1 MCRSSSG
8 INETLNAER
17 ENGKHENIKIEDYR
31 ESTTLQM
38 NTTQE
43 IPHGDLCITEIY
55 SGTHHGAAESN
66 THFSETKQETTQS
79 HRIPPKVI
87 GTPKVIVTD
96 EEERPGTVVELQ
108 LSLSN
113 DAHKATSAPAV
124 TLLGAEKCP
133 PPGRGASAHQDG
145 SSPLIA
151 VPLSGKEGNI
161 QWSNKVVHF
170 SSSKEVKRIQGA
182 APSIPRVEVILDCS
196 DRQKEEARSPSER
209 GCVDSQVEGGQSEAP
224 PSLLSFAISPEGR
237 VQGEDSKPSEKEHRP
252 LKHRARH
259 ASEYVP
265 SNHLHCL
272 GASFVA
278 LDIISGFR
286 MHYKK
291 NVQRFFSAVF

>member
-1 MCRSSSG
+1 MCRPSSG
-8 INETLNAER
+8 INETLSAER
-17 ENGKHENIKIEDYR
+17 ENGKHESIKIEDYR
-31 ESTTLQM
+31 ENTTLQM
-38 NTTQE
+38 NTAQE

-55 SGTHHGAAESN
+55 SGTHHAAAESN
-66 THFSETKQETTQS
+66 THFSETRQETTQS

-96 EEERPGTVVELQ
+96 ETAVGGAAEERLGAMVELQ

-113 DAHKATSAPAV
+113 DTHKATSAPAV

-133 PPGRGASAHQDG
+133 PSGRAPSAQQDG

-151 VPLSGKEGNI
+151 VPLGVKEGNI

-170 SSSKEVKRIQGA
+170 SSSKEVRRIQGA
-182 APSIPRVEVILDCS
+182 APPIPRVEVILDCS
-196 DRQKEEARSPSER
+196 DREKEEPRSPSER

-224 PSLLSFAISPEGR
+224 PSLLSFAISPEAT
-237 VQGEDSKPSEKEHRP
+237 VQGEDSKHSEKDHRP

-272 GASFVA
+272 GASFV
-278 LDIISGFR
+278 DFSRISGFR
-286 MHYKK
+286 M
-291 NVQRFFSAVF
+291 R

>member
-1 MCRSSSG
+1 MCRPSSG
-8 INETLNAER
+8 INETLSAER
-17 ENGKHENIKIEDYR
+17 ENGKHESIKIEDYR
-31 ESTTLQM
+31 ENTTLQM
-38 NTTQE
+38 NTAQE

-55 SGTHHGAAESN
+55 SGTHHAAAESN
-66 THFSETKQETTQS
+66 THFSETRQETTQS

-96 EEERPGTVVELQ
+96 ETAVRGAAEERLGAMVELQ

-113 DAHKATSAPAV
+113 DTHKATSAPAV

-133 PPGRGASAHQDG
+133 PSGRAPSAQQDG

-151 VPLSGKEGNI
+151 VPLGVKEGNI

-170 SSSKEVKRIQGA
+170 SSSKEVRRIQGA
-182 APSIPRVEVILDCS
+182 APPIPRVEVILDCS
-196 DRQKEEARSPSER
+196 DREKEEPRSPSER

-224 PSLLSFAISPEGR
+224 PSLLSFAISPEAT
-237 VQGEDSKPSEKEHRP
+237 VQGEDSKHSEKDHRP

-272 GASFVA
+272 GASFV
-278 LDIISGFR
+278 DFSRISGFR
-286 MHYKK
+286 M
-291 NVQRFFSAVF
+291 R

>member
-1 MCRSSSG
+1 MSAG
-8 INETLNAER
+8 R
-17 ENGKHENIKIEDYR
+17 ENGKHEDIKIEDYR
-31 ESTTLQM
+31 ENDALQVSAA
-38 NTTQE
+38 QE

-55 SGTHHGAAESN
+55 SGTHHRAAESN
-66 THFSETKQETTQS
+66 THFAETKQETTQS
-79 HRIPPKVI
+79 HRTPPKVI

-96 EEERPGTVVELQ
+96 EAAGRGMTEERPGAVVELQ
-108 LSLSN
+108 LSLSK
-113 DAHKATSAPAV
+113 DTHKATNAPAV
-124 TLLGAEKCP
+124 TLLGAQKCP
-133 PPGRGASAHQDG
+133 PAGRAASAQEDR

-151 VPLSGKEGNI
+151 VPLAVKEGNI

-196 DRQKEEARSPSER
+196 AREKEAPRSLSDR

-224 PSLLSFAISPEGR
+224 PSLLSFAVSPEATA
-237 VQGEDSKPSEKEHRP
+237 QGEDSKHSEKEHRP

-272 GASFVA
+272 GASFGA
-278 LDIISGFR
+278 LDRISGFR
-286 MHYKK
+286 MH
-291 NVQRFFSAVF
+291 

>member
-8 INETLNAER
+8 INETLSAER
-17 ENGKHENIKIEDYR
+17 ENGKHENIKNEEYR
-31 ESTTLQM
+31 ENTTLQM
-38 NTTQE
+38 NTAQE

-55 SGTHHGAAESN
+55 SGTHHRAAESN

-87 GTPKVIVTD
+87 GTPKVLVTD
-96 EEERPGTVVELQ
+96 EAAFRGTAGERPGAVVELQ

-113 DAHKATSAPAV
+113 DAHKATNAPAV
-124 TLLGAEKCP
+124 TLLGADKCP
-133 PPGRGASAHQDG
+133 PSGRGLSAPQDG
-145 SSPLIA
+145 SGPLIA
-151 VPLSGKEGNI
+151 VPLGVKEGNI
-161 QWSNKVVHF
+161 QWSNKVVQF

-182 APSIPRVEVILDCS
+182 VPSIPRVEVILDCS
-196 DRQKEEARSPSER
+196 DREKEAPRSQSER

-224 PSLLSFAISPEGR
+224 PSLLSFAISPEATE
-237 VQGEDSKPSEKEHRP
+237 QGEESKHSEKDHRP

-272 GASFVA
+272 RASFVA

-286 MHYKK
+286 IH
-291 NVQRFFSAVF
+291 

>member
-17 ENGKHENIKIEDYR
+17 ENGKHENIKIEDYG
-31 ESTTLQM
+31 ENTTLQM
-38 NTTQE
+38 NRVQE

-66 THFSETKQETTQS
+66 THFAETKEETTQS

-96 EEERPGTVVELQ
+96 EAGVRGTAEEMPGAMVELQ
-108 LSLSN
+108 VSLSN
-113 DAHKATSAPAV
+113 DAHKATNAPAV

-133 PPGRGASAHQDG
+133 PSGRGPSAPQGG

-151 VPLSGKEGNI
+151 VPLGVKEGNI

-182 APSIPRVEVILDCS
+182 APSIPTVEVILDCS
-196 DRQKEEARSPSER
+196 DREKEAPRSPSER

-224 PSLLSFAISPEGR
+224 PSLLSFAISPEVT
-237 VQGEDSKPSEKEHRP
+237 VQGEDSKHSEKEHRP

-272 GASFVA
+272 GAYFVA

-286 MHYKK
+286 MH
-291 NVQRFFSAVF
+291 